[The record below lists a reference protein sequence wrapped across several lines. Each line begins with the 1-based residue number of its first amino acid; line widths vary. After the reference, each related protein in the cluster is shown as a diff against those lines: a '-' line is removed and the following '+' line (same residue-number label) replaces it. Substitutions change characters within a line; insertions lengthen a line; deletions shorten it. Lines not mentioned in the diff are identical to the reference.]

1 MINPQNV
8 VDILGNLIS
17 ERLTISS
24 TSKKGPKDE
33 AIASLLFNNVQALLN
48 CTSYSFEDKDSLD
61 LDLDI
66 ESVDDKYSTD
76 TNDYFTDND
85 DKSDDEFNV
94 DNEPHDTDYD
104 NKWEREAIRDQ
115 FSLEYMR
122 NVAQFYN
129 EKDPNTEK
137 RKHSFSGVQRR
148 FKKVKHR
155 NYIHRFRK
163 YIEAQGTKKEKLNH
177 IDSFV
182 YESFKNSRQQLLSIH
197 DIDLKRWALKKAA
210 ELGDLTFVAGD
221 R

>member
-1 MINPQNV
+1 MTNPQNV
-8 VDILGNLIS
+8 VHILRNLTF

-24 TSKKGPKDE
+24 TCKKEPKDE
-33 AIASLLFNNVQALLN
+33 AVASLLFNNVQALLN
-48 CTSYSFEDKDSLD
+48 CPSYSFEDEDTLD
-61 LDLDI
+61 LDFDI

-76 TNDYFTDND
+76 TNDYFADND

-104 NKWEREAIRDQ
+104 NKWKRENIRDQ

-122 NVAQFYN
+122 NVAQFYD

-137 RKHSFSGVQRR
+137 CKHSFAGVQRR

-163 YIEAQGTKKEKLNH
+163 
-177 IDSFV
+177 
-182 YESFKNSRQQLLSIH
+182 
-197 DIDLKRWALKKAA
+197 
-210 ELGDLTFVAGD
+210 
-221 R
+221 